1 MGHGFNSYVTNYQRV
16 IPIVIHPPKF
26 QVSGWQ
32 QRLHDL
38 TQKKRCVRV
47 FSRNH
52 RGAIFITS
60 SSSVKILVSS
70 CDAVPRWMKCRFF
83 FEWAKHFDFSF
94 KNGDFTLR
102 TWLWSSKTLG
112 CMLVVY
118 GCLWLS
124 IVAGFPLWLHM
135 DFCNWWKTKHDEAIL
150 QDGMDIKAERSSGY
164 VNHSYWK
171 WS

>member
-16 IPIVIHPPKF
+16 IPIVIHPPDSKC
-26 QVSGWQ
+26 QDGSN
-32 QRLHDL
+32 DL
-38 TQKKRCVRV
+38 TSCILQKSQGSNFYHILFFRKNSRFKLRCCAQVNEM
-47 FSRNH
+47 S
-52 RGAIFITS
+52 
-60 SSSVKILVSS
+60 L
-70 CDAVPRWMKCRFF
+70 
-83 FEWAKHFDFSF
+83 FEWAKHVDFSV

-118 GCLWLS
+118 GCLRLS

-135 DFCNWWKTKHDEAIL
+135 DFCNWWKTKQDQAIL